1 MVDRRKFVLAGG
13 ALLLAPGALA
23 QEPPHRVH
31 LIGVLEYAS
40 HAAFELALP
49 DFRHGLREGGF
60 IEGKNL
66 RIEYRFADYDYR
78 KLGRLAEELVNAKVQ
93 VIYAPTT
100 WPVRAAH
107 AATKTIPIVF
117 SGVND
122 PVPHKFVES
131 LARPGGNVTG
141 VSPANADLTAKRV
154 QLMREL
160 FPGARPLGVVYD
172 ADSAKACGIELR
184 DIGTASRQLGVE
196 VRQLPYD
203 TRSDLHG
210 AFAEAQRAGVAG
222 LLIPTTYETR
232 RYGPDLSAQ
241 SSSSRIPL
249 IHVGSEEVDA
259 GGLMSYGPYPKWA
272 RQRAGYYIARIL
284 SGAKPSDLPV
294 ERPAAYELVINLK
307 TARAMEISIPQSIL
321 LRADRVIE

>member
-1 MVDRRKFVLAGG
+1 MKVVDRRKVVFVGG

-23 QEPPHRVH
+23 QQPPHRVY

-40 HAAFELALP
+40 RAAFEPSLP
-49 DFRHGLREGGF
+49 DFREGLREGGF

-78 KLGRLAEELVNAKVQ
+78 KLGRLAEDLVNAKVQ

-141 VSPANADLTAKRV
+141 VSPASPALTAKRIE
-154 QLMREL
+154 LMRGV
-160 FPGARPLGVVYD
+160 FPSVGRLGVVYD

-184 DIGTASRQLGVE
+184 DIRTASNQLGVE
-196 VRQLPYD
+196 VLQFPYD
-203 TRSDLHG
+203 TRTDLQG
-210 AFAEAQRAGVAG
+210 AFAEARRAGITG
-222 LLIPTTYETR
+222 LLVPTTYETR

-241 SSSSRIPL
+241 SLSSGVPL
-249 IHVGSEEVDA
+249 IHA
-259 GGLMSYGPYPKWA
+259 G
-272 RQRAGYYIARIL
+272 
-284 SGAKPSDLPV
+284 
-294 ERPAAYELVINLK
+294 
-307 TARAMEISIPQSIL
+307 T
-321 LRADRVIE
+321 LRAF